1 MTSQMIV
8 RMDPELKEKLARVS
22 RQEGKTAS
30 QTVRELVEDYVEQ
43 RDISAHI
50 KDLWNN
56 IGAEFNEKGI
66 TQGDIDAAI
75 KQARA
80 EKKHK

>member
-22 RQEGKTAS
+22 RGEGKTAS
-30 QTVRELVEDYVEQ
+30 QTVRELIQDYVEQ

-50 KDLWNN
+50 KDLWNS
-56 IGAEFNEKGI
+56 IGAEFKEKGI
-66 TQGDIDAAI
+66 TQAAIDAAI
-75 KQARA
+75 EQARA

>member
-50 KDLWNN
+50 KDLWNS

-66 TQGDIDAAI
+66 TQADIDAAI

-80 EKKHK
+80 EKQPK